1 MKVDGLMQ
9 QAVEIILDE
18 GREVRVRLAGGGRER
33 LAGVVAP
40 VEEALLKLHQYIHPG
55 RYSSIAATGEHGTG
69 EGNVK

>member
-1 MKVDGLMQ
+1 MNKDGLLQ

-18 GREVRVRLAGGGRER
+18 GREVRVRLAGGGRAR

-55 RYSSIAATGEHGTG
+55 CYSSAAAPGEHETGEVDQ
-69 EGNVK
+69 N